1 MGSEMC
7 IRDRCKRSVVREI
20 NIKRAENIITEA
32 CEQSNRITVPKIQEL
47 QSLEKFVKNFPKD
60 GKIIFCDI
68 NSESKDLKN
77 KLPKKK
83 PICILVGPEGDFSEE
98 ERQLIINNKNVT
110 SITLAKNI
118 LRAETAAIASTTILN
133 YNLENN

>member
-1 MGSEMC
+1 MEF
-7 IRDRCKRSVVREI
+7 KNLFPYYAKEVLVREI
-20 NIKRAENIITEA
+20 NIERAKKIITEA
-32 CEQSNRITVPKIQEL
+32 CEQSNRITVPKIEEL
-47 QSLEKFVKNFPKD
+47 QSLDKFVKNFPND

-68 NSESKDLKN
+68 NSDTKDLKN

-83 PICILVGPEGDFSEE
+83 PICILIGPEGDFSEE
-98 ERQLIINNKNVT
+98 EREFIINNKNVI

>member
-1 MGSEMC
+1 M
-7 IRDRCKRSVVREI
+7 
-20 NIKRAENIITEA
+20 
-32 CEQSNRITVPKIQEL
+32 PKILDIQRL
-47 QSLEKFVKNFPKD
+47 IDFIKTFPD
-60 GKIIFCDI
+60 GGKIIFCDI
-68 NSESKDLKN
+68 NSNLKDFKN
-77 KLPKKK
+77 QLYKKT

>member
-1 MGSEMC
+1 M
-7 IRDRCKRSVVREI
+7 
-20 NIKRAENIITEA
+20 
-32 CEQSNRITVPKIQEL
+32 PKIQEL
-47 QSLEKFVKNFPKD
+47 QSLEKFIKNFPKD

-77 KLPKKK
+77 KLPKKN

-98 ERQLIINNKNVT
+98 ERQLIINNKNVI